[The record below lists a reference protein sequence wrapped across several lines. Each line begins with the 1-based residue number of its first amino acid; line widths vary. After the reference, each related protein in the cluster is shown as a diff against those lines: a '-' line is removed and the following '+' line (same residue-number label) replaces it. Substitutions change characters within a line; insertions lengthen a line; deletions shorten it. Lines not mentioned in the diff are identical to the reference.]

1 MIRKVF
7 VLILFVLVF
16 SNNYAQNTL
25 KYLFLGHTYRGPYLV
40 DTRVENLDKSD
51 FEYLWLG
58 GDICSDTFLD
68 YQSFGYLDT
77 LLRISEPHHYWSLG
91 NHDARN
97 GNIDWFTEFTG
108 KKTYYA
114 DYFPNISAFV
124 FDTNITPAD
133 CENLDSQFHEFSNL
147 CDTIQNS
154 SHLLLFFHWGVWVDV
169 PGIPQP
175 SSYCH
180 SNLRYW
186 NANCDSVNTNFVQ
199 VVYPKLVEVQSR
211 GVDVICI
218 MGDMGASYKS
228 VDFISND
235 SVRFLGCGLNNHL
248 ISDPDERFKHQND
261 RVLVFSHVLEENYLS
276 YQFLDLDSLLYV
288 QEGYIYL
295 AKLEFNL
302 DDDFNSENLVQ
313 EGPDN
318 YVYSLSAGDSLL
330 VVDKEVLFNGSTE
343 LFVSLAIKPLC
354 EASGGDVNIE
364 INIFGDDD
372 GLLYNDEISILDMQ
386 SNEFTYFEGHR
397 MIDFSENC
405 RIECQI
411 INNGSCNVNL
421 NNIALRYRH

>member
-1 MIRKVF
+1 MIKK
-7 VLILFVLVF
+7 LVF
-16 SNNYAQNTL
+16 TFGFLFLSIVNAVSQDTL

-40 DTRVENLDKSD
+40 DTRVEFLDKTKY
-51 FEYLWLG
+51 EYIWLG

-77 LLRISEPHHYWSLG
+77 LLRISNPHHYWSLG

-97 GNIDWFTEFTG
+97 GNVDWFTEFTG

-114 DYFPNISAFV
+114 DFFPNISAFV

-133 CENLDSQFHEFSNL
+133 CENLDAQYNEFSNL

-186 NANCDSVNTNFVQ
+186 NGNCDSVNTNFAQ
-199 VVYPKLVEVQSR
+199 VIYPQLVEVQNR

-218 MGDMGASYKS
+218 MGDMGASYKTVNFMS
-228 VDFISND
+228 TDGVK
-235 SVRFLGCGLNNHL
+235 FLGCGLNNHL
-248 ISDPDERFKHQND
+248 IYDPNERYKNQND
-261 RVLVFSHVLEENYLS
+261 RVLVFSHVLEENRLS

-288 QEGYIYL
+288 QEGYNYL

-318 YVYSLSAGDSLL
+318 YVYSLPASDSLL
-330 VVDKEVLFNGSTE
+330 VIDRDIVFNGSTE

-354 EASGGDVNIE
+354 EVSGDVNIE
-364 INIFGDDD
+364 LNIFGDDD
-372 GLLYNDEISILDMQ
+372 GLIYSDEISIPDMQ
-386 SNEFTYFEGHR
+386 SYEFTYFEGHR
-397 MIDFSENC
+397 MVDLNENC
-405 RIECQI
+405 RIVCQI
-411 INNGSCNVNL
+411 INNEGCNVKL